1 MKILPNG
8 SRVFYYS
15 AALRIRYAVCGLLC
29 VAAPLYILFAV
40 VFPQTVSR
48 AKYAPFC
55 AAALLCA
62 LLCWTGIRWIRTGLK
77 GILLVVHPDSIQT
90 ANARYFAQD
99 IEFVADLQDGDAA
112 FGVSQ
117 EAFARQSATEKL
129 THRYGFLCTAA
140 LILAFAASVFFGLVS
155 GNKPALRKILFAFFL
170 GLFFLRAGIFQ
181 YKNCCTYIIRP
192 AKTDRTVLN
201 KELAAFCA
209 VHGIVFTRE

>member
-15 AALRIRYAVCGLLC
+15 ANLRIRYAVCGLVC
-29 VAAPLYILFAV
+29 FAAPLYILFAV
-40 VFPQTVSR
+40 IFPQTVSR
-48 AKYAPFC
+48 AKYTPFC

-77 GILLVVHPDSIQT
+77 GIRLVITPDSIQT
-90 ANARYFAQD
+90 ANARYFAHD
-99 IEFVADLQDGDAA
+99 IEFATDLQDGDVA
-112 FGVSQ
+112 FGVRQ
-117 EAFARQSATEKL
+117 KAFDRQSVTEKL

-140 LILAFAASVFFGLVS
+140 LILAFTAAVFFGFLS
-155 GNKPALRKILFAFFL
+155 ADKPSFRKLIFAFFL

-209 VHGIVFTRE
+209 MHGIIFTRE